1 MVISLV
7 SKSDEGEI
15 LFDKRIEFKGGRQN
29 PIYEAGSY
37 YTEKPEEIEALMD
50 HPWYGK
56 EFHLD
61 PKFPQN
67 FEVKAP
73 EPVAPEPDAPEPE
86 APEPEAEVTA
96 EDEADAPELV
106 AETSL
111 KSIEDITTNPEA
123 FAFLNEIDSELKKTS
138 LRNKDLLKQKAAEM
152 GYVFPN
158 L

>member
-73 EPVAPEPDAPEPE
+73 EPVAPEPV
-86 APEPEAEVTA
+86 AEVTA
-96 EDEADAPELV
+96 EDEADAPESV